1 MYISTLG
8 GLAIG
13 VPGEV
18 RGLYEA
24 WKIGGK
30 LPWKDLFQPTIK
42 RLRDGWKVS
51 EPLATA
57 IAGQTSVLMRQ
68 NNLRQVSRRLG
79 APFSVDRLRYILD
92 GVTPPPHYMYKRYFK
107 SWI

>member
-1 MYISTLG
+1 MCISTLG

-79 APFSVDRLRYILD
+79 APLHPSQSDRLRSILD
-92 GVTPPPHYMYKRYFK
+92 GVTPPPRLYVLAIF
-107 SWI
+107 